1 MDSRRTVSDFYRGG
15 SPSTPYYTAHPSPEP
30 QSDEEQQPVAGPS
43 KLTLDLPVFSLNS
56 NTALQPSDDED
67 DEHSNLHLNINF
79 NLSLDFSQATLGH
92 SRPPSPA
99 PTADFSMI
107 SPPSSPSYVQYHSQ
121 FLSPP
126 QGRNTLP
133 FFRTSPTR
141 TSTHLRSHSIALG
154 SGTKRRVRPNITK
167 LWESISSPSPRGSK
181 SSPTLKHPSPIHR
194 HFSRSSPNILRARRK
209 IKRPSVT
216 DVFGCGSG
224 VQGNVNGGVDIDYGA
239 LDPLDGEEGELVDHD
254 GYFDAIQC
262 DLTASPSSY
271 THSASPS
278 PLTTPTSSHLCLF
291 RPHTPSQAYTL
302 CPTSYASASTSTFTS
317 TQYLPPA
324 QTSLPLP
331 PELTLHILSLLP
343 VRSVLACMLVSS
355 SFYTLAKDTSVW
367 LGVWKGREGRPRV
380 RTRTPRQNPY
390 NYPYSHSFSYGLGPL
405 VNYMSSYSFPRN
417 SVPSLSSSSSED
429 DSDSDVSS
437 LRYAHADEGVHGFP
451 LLEDSEDV
459 EGDGPSGWAVD
470 WDRIEALRHSG
481 RSRGVFMDEEEY
493 ANRTSIRIPCQDLSL
508 RRGTNLGPLR
518 LNWHTLYRSRATLE
532 KRWRDPRGEPRVM
545 RIEGHG
551 DSVYC
556 LDFDSRRI
564 ITGSRDRTI
573 KVWCIRT
580 GECLATFEAHLGSVL
595 CLKFEKDFDARRS
608 FSRGAGLNG
617 DEEQGGANEGEE
629 EEEESHGIMV
639 SGSSDCTVRVWDL
652 HAKHRGSSIRADVRA
667 ILRGH
672 SGGVLDLRMDENWI
686 VSCSKDALI
695 NVYSRSTLTLH
706 AVLQGHEGPVNA
718 IGLEGGRVVS
728 ASGDGRMMLWDAA
741 SGRCL
746 RVFEGHERGL
756 ACIEFKDDLILSGS
770 NDCTIKLWR
779 ASTGECLH
787 TFAGHTL
794 LVRALC
800 FDPRTGYVVSASYDR
815 SVRVW
820 EWREPAVPAV
830 DVVPFS
836 SLSSSSTSSS
846 SSSTSSSTSSFHSM
860 HTSTSTH
867 TSNSTHDRTS
877 IYAHDTDGASVVGV
891 ADGVVGYRN
900 SGMSEKRGVGRLVR
914 EFRDLHASHI
924 FDVKFDVGRIV
935 STSHDQKIVVLDFT
949 DGIEGA
955 EIFV

>member
-1 MDSRRTVSDFYRGG
+1 
-15 SPSTPYYTAHPSPEP
+15 
-30 QSDEEQQPVAGPS
+30 
-43 KLTLDLPVFSLNS
+43 
-56 NTALQPSDDED
+56 
-67 DEHSNLHLNINF
+67 
-79 NLSLDFSQATLGH
+79 
-92 SRPPSPA
+92 
-99 PTADFSMI
+99 MI

-121 FLSPP
+121 FLSAP

-141 TSTHLRSHSIALG
+141 TSTHIRSHSIALG
-154 SGTKRRVRPNITK
+154 GGTKRRVRPNITK

-181 SSPTLKHPSPIHR
+181 SSPILKHPSPIHR
-194 HFSRSSPNILRARRK
+194 HFPRSSPNILRAKRK
-209 IKRPSVT
+209 IKRPSVS
-216 DVFGCGSG
+216 DVFYCGSR
-224 VQGNVNGGVDIDYGA
+224 VQGNINGDVDVDYGA
-239 LDPLDGEEGELVDHD
+239 LDPLDGEEGELVDHE
-254 GYFDAIQC
+254 
-262 DLTASPSSY
+262 
-271 THSASPS
+271 
-278 PLTTPTSSHLCLF
+278 
-291 RPHTPSQAYTL
+291 
-302 CPTSYASASTSTFTS
+302 ASTSTFIS
-317 TQYLPPA
+317 THYRPPA

-331 PELTLHILSLLP
+331 PELILHIFSLLP
-343 VRSVLACMLVSS
+343 MRSVLACMLVSR
-355 SFYTLAKDTSVW
+355 SFYTLAKDPSVW
-367 LGVWKGREGRPRV
+367 LGVWRAREGRPRV
-380 RTRTPRQNPY
+380 QPR
-390 NYPYSHSFSYGLGPL
+390 
-405 VNYMSSYSFPRN
+405 
-417 SVPSLSSSSSED
+417 E
-429 DSDSDVSS
+429 
-437 LRYAHADEGVHGFP
+437 
-451 LLEDSEDV
+451 
-459 EGDGPSGWAVD
+459 VD
-470 WDRIEALRHSG
+470 
-481 RSRGVFMDEEEY
+481 
-493 ANRTSIRIPCQDLSL
+493 ANRPSIYIPYADPIL
-508 RRGTNLGPLR
+508 RRSTNLGPLR

-532 KRWRDPRGEPRVM
+532 RRWRDPGGEPRVM

-595 CLKFEKDFDARRS
+595 CLKFEKDFDAKRSHTRRS
-608 FSRGAGLNG
+608 SSREPGK
-617 DEEQGGANEGEE
+617 EEEGEDANEVED
-629 EEEESHGIMV
+629 EESHGMMV

-652 HAKHRGSSIRADVRA
+652 YAKHRDSGIRADVRA

-706 AVLQGHEGPVNA
+706 AVLRGHEGPVNA

-741 SGRCL
+741 SGKCE

-800 FDPRTGYVVSASYDR
+800 FDPKTGYVVSASYDR

-820 EWREPAVPAV
+820 
-830 DVVPFS
+830 D
-836 SLSSSSTSSS
+836 
-846 SSSTSSSTSSFHSM
+846 
-860 HTSTSTH
+860 
-867 TSNSTHDRTS
+867 
-877 IYAHDTDGASVVGV
+877 
-891 ADGVVGYRN
+891 
-900 SGMSEKRGVGRLVR
+900 EKRGVGKLVR
-914 EFRDLHASHI
+914 EFRNLHASHI

-949 DGIEGA
+949 DGIEGS
-955 EIFV
+955 EIFG

>member
-1 MDSRRTVSDFYRGG
+1 MESRRTVPDFYRGG
-15 SPSTPYYTAHPSPEP
+15 SPSTPYYTAHPSPTATPESH
-30 QSDEEQQPVAGPS
+30 SDDEQQPIA
-43 KLTLDLPVFSLNS
+43 
-56 NTALQPSDDED
+56 
-67 DEHSNLHLNINF
+67 
-79 NLSLDFSQATLGH
+79 DFSQATLGH

-107 SPPSSPSYVQYHSQ
+107 SPPSSPSYIQYHSQ
-121 FLSPP
+121 FLSAQ

-141 TSTHLRSHSIALG
+141 TSTHLRSHSIASGG
-154 SGTKRRVRPNITK
+154 STKRR

-181 SSPTLKHPSPIHR
+181 SSPILKHPSPTHR
-194 HFSRSSPNILRARRK
+194 HFPRSSPNILRAKRK
-209 IKRPSVT
+209 TKRPSVSG
-216 DVFGCGSG
+216 VFYCGSR
-224 VQGNVNGGVDIDYGA
+224 VQGNTNGDVHVDYGA
-239 LDPLDGEEGELVDHD
+239 LDPLDGEEGELVDHE

-262 DLTASPSSY
+262 DLT
-271 THSASPS
+271 
-278 PLTTPTSSHLCLF
+278 
-291 RPHTPSQAYTL
+291 
-302 CPTSYASASTSTFTS
+302 
-317 TQYLPPA
+317 
-324 QTSLPLP
+324 
-331 PELTLHILSLLP
+331 ELILYIFSLLP
-343 VRSVLACMLVSS
+343 MRSVLAS
-355 SFYTLAKDTSVW
+355 KDTSVW
-367 LGVWKGREGRPRV
+367 LGVWRGREGRPRV
-380 RTRTPRQNPY
+380 RPRSPYQSPY
-390 NYPYSHSFSYGLGPL
+390 NHSYTHNFAYGLGSS
-405 VNYMSSYSFPRN
+405 VNYMSSYSFPQN
-417 SVPSLSSSSSED
+417 SLASSSSSSSQD
-429 DSDSDVSS
+429 DSDSDI
-437 LRYAHADEGVHGFP
+437 L
-451 LLEDSEDV
+451 
-459 EGDGPSGWAVD
+459 
-470 WDRIEALRHSG
+470 
-481 RSRGVFMDEEEY
+481 
-493 ANRTSIRIPCQDLSL
+493 
-508 RRGTNLGPLR
+508 GTNLGPLR

-532 KRWRDPRGEPRVM
+532 RRWRDPRGEPRVM

-595 CLKFEKDFDARRS
+595 CLKFEKDFDAKRSCSRRS
-608 FSRGAGLNG
+608 FSRGPINS
-617 DEEQGGANEGEE
+617 EEEEGGANEDANEGEE
-629 EEEESHGIMV
+629 EESHGMMV

-652 HAKHRGSSIRADVRA
+652 YAKHRGSGVRADVRA

-706 AVLQGHEGPVNA
+706 AVLRGHEGPVNA

-741 SGRCL
+741 SGRCE

-800 FDPRTGYVVSASYDR
+800 FDPKTG
-815 SVRVW
+815 VW
-820 EWREPAVPAV
+820 EWREPAV
-830 DVVPFS
+830 D
-836 SLSSSSTSSS
+836 
-846 SSSTSSSTSSFHSM
+846 
-860 HTSTSTH
+860 
-867 TSNSTHDRTS
+867 
-877 IYAHDTDGASVVGV
+877 
-891 ADGVVGYRN
+891 
-900 SGMSEKRGVGRLVR
+900 LVR

-949 DGIEGA
+949 DGIEGS
-955 EIFV
+955 EIFA

>member
-1 MDSRRTVSDFYRGG
+1 MNSRRTFDFYGGG
-15 SPSTPYYTAHPSPEP
+15 SPEPLYYTAHSSPEP
-30 QSDEEQQPVAGPS
+30 QY
-43 KLTLDLPVFSLNS
+43 
-56 NTALQPSDDED
+56 SDDEEAEEQIPGSSRLNLDLGPSALQLSD
-67 DEHSNLHLNINF
+67 DDSEDVHPRSNLHLNINF
-79 NLSLDFSQATLGH
+79 NLDLDFSQATLGH

-107 SPPSSPSYVQYHSQ
+107 SPPSSPSYFQYHSQ

-141 TSTHLRSHSIALG
+141 TSAHVRSHSFALG
-154 SGTKRRVRPNITK
+154 TGTKRRVRPNITK

-181 SSPTLKHPSPIHR
+181 ASPTFSHKHFP
-194 HFSRSSPNILRARRK
+194 RSSPNLLRAKRK

-216 DVFGCGSG
+216 DVFGSGSG
-224 VQGNVNGGVDIDYGA
+224 VQGYLSGTTDVDYGA

-254 GYFDAIQC
+254 GYFDADFISSPSFYTHS
-262 DLTASPSSY
+262 DSPSPSS
-271 THSASPS
+271 
-278 PLTTPTSSHLCLF
+278 TTPTSSQPYF
-291 RPHTPSQAYTL
+291 FPPHIPSQAYTI
-302 CPTSYASASTSTFTS
+302 SRSASTSTFTS
-317 TQYLPPA
+317 TRSLPIA

-331 PELTLHILSLLP
+331 SELTLYILSILP
-343 VRSVLACMLVSS
+343 LRSVLACMLVSS
-355 SFYTLAKDTSVW
+355 SFYSLTRDTSVW
-367 LGVWKGREGRPRV
+367 LGVWKAREGRPRV
-380 RTRTPRQNPY
+380 RARAPRPNPY
-390 NYPYSHSFSYGLGPL
+390 SYSYPHNFAYGLAPL
-405 VNYMSSYSFPRN
+405 VNYMSSYSVVPRD
-417 SVPSLSSSSSED
+417 SLPSLSSSSSED
-429 DSDSDVSS
+429 DSDSDGSS
-437 LRYAHADEGVHGFP
+437 LRYAHPDEGVHGFP
-451 LLEDSEDV
+451 LLEDGEDG

-470 WDRIEALRHSG
+470 WGRVKALWQSG
-481 RSRGVFMDEEEY
+481 HSRGVFLDQDGSE
-493 ANRTSIRIPCQDLSL
+493 ADRTSIRVPSIAYPNSIE
-508 RRGTNLGPLR
+508 RNLGPLR

-532 KRWRDPRGEPRVM
+532 RRWRNPRGEPRVM

-573 KVWCIRT
+573 KVWCIHT

-595 CLKFEKDFDARRS
+595 CLKFEKDFDARRKS
-608 FSRGAGLNG
+608 ASREAGCEGG
-617 DEEQGGANEGEE
+617 DE
-629 EEEESHGIMV
+629 EEEESHGLMV

-652 HAKHRGSSIRADVRA
+652 YANHRGRRIRADVRA
-667 ILRGH
+667 VLRGH

-741 SGRCL
+741 SGRCE

-800 FDPRTGYVVSASYDR
+800 FDPKTGYVVSASYDR

-820 EWREPAVPAV
+820 EWREPAVSAAIIPTIAS
-830 DVVPFS
+830 PS
-836 SLSSSSTSSS
+836 SPTPLSSSFTSGTSPNS
-846 SSSTSSSTSSFHSM
+846 GTPSNSRTPSLNSSTSA
-860 HTSTSTH
+860 
-867 TSNSTHDRTS
+867 
-877 IYAHDTDGASVVGV
+877 YASDTDVASVVGV
-891 ADGVVGYRN
+891 ANGVIGYR
-900 SGMSEKRGVGRLVR
+900 GMSEKRGMGRLVR

>member
-1 MDSRRTVSDFYRGG
+1 
-15 SPSTPYYTAHPSPEP
+15 
-30 QSDEEQQPVAGPS
+30 
-43 KLTLDLPVFSLNS
+43 
-56 NTALQPSDDED
+56 
-67 DEHSNLHLNINF
+67 
-79 NLSLDFSQATLGH
+79 
-92 SRPPSPA
+92 
-99 PTADFSMI
+99 MI
-107 SPPSSPSYVQYHSQ
+107 SPPSSPSYIQYHSQ
-121 FLSPP
+121 FLSAQ

-141 TSTHLRSHSIALG
+141 TSTHLRSHSIASGG
-154 SGTKRRVRPNITK
+154 STKRRVRPNITK

-181 SSPTLKHPSPIHR
+181 SSPILKHPSPIHR
-194 HFSRSSPNILRARRK
+194 HFPRSSPNILRAKRK
-209 IKRPSVT
+209 TKRPSVSG
-216 DVFGCGSG
+216 VFYCGSR
-224 VQGNVNGGVDIDYGA
+224 VQGNTNGDVHVDYGA
-239 LDPLDGEEGELVDHD
+239 LDPLDGEEGELVDHE
-254 GYFDAIQC
+254 
-262 DLTASPSSY
+262 
-271 THSASPS
+271 
-278 PLTTPTSSHLCLF
+278 
-291 RPHTPSQAYTL
+291 
-302 CPTSYASASTSTFTS
+302 ASTSTFTS
-317 TQYLPPA
+317 AQYLPPA
-324 QTSLPLP
+324 MSYLPLP
-331 PELTLHILSLLP
+331 PELVLHIFSLLP
-343 VRSVLACMLVSS
+343 MRSVLACMLVSH

-380 RTRTPRQNPY
+380 RPRAPYQSPY
-390 NYPYSHSFSYGLGPL
+390 NHSYTHNF
-405 VNYMSSYSFPRN
+405 
-417 SVPSLSSSSSED
+417 
-429 DSDSDVSS
+429 
-437 LRYAHADEGVHGFP
+437 A
-451 LLEDSEDV
+451 
-459 EGDGPSGWAVD
+459 
-470 WDRIEALRHSG
+470 
-481 RSRGVFMDEEEY
+481 
-493 ANRTSIRIPCQDLSL
+493 
-508 RRGTNLGPLR
+508 GTNLGPLR

-532 KRWRDPRGEPRVM
+532 RRWRDPRGEPRVM

-595 CLKFEKDFDARRS
+595 CLKFEKDFDAKRSCSRRS
-608 FSRGAGLNG
+608 FSRGPIING
-617 DEEQGGANEGEE
+617 EEEEGGANEDVNEGEE
-629 EEEESHGIMV
+629 EESHGMMV

-652 HAKHRGSSIRADVRA
+652 YAKHRGSGIRADVRA

-706 AVLQGHEGPVNA
+706 AVLRGHEGPVNA

-741 SGRCL
+741 SGRCE

-800 FDPRTGYVVSASYDR
+800 FDPKTGYVVSASYDR

-820 EWREPAVPAV
+820 
-830 DVVPFS
+830 D
-836 SLSSSSTSSS
+836 
-846 SSSTSSSTSSFHSM
+846 
-860 HTSTSTH
+860 
-867 TSNSTHDRTS
+867 
-877 IYAHDTDGASVVGV
+877 
-891 ADGVVGYRN
+891 
-900 SGMSEKRGVGRLVR
+900 EKRGVGKLVR

-949 DGIEGA
+949 DGIEGS
-955 EIFV
+955 EIFG

>member
-1 MDSRRTVSDFYRGG
+1 
-15 SPSTPYYTAHPSPEP
+15 
-30 QSDEEQQPVAGPS
+30 
-43 KLTLDLPVFSLNS
+43 
-56 NTALQPSDDED
+56 
-67 DEHSNLHLNINF
+67 
-79 NLSLDFSQATLGH
+79 
-92 SRPPSPA
+92 
-99 PTADFSMI
+99 MI

-154 SGTKRRVRPNITK
+154 SSTKRRVRPNITK

-181 SSPTLKHPSPIHR
+181 SSP
-194 HFSRSSPNILRARRK
+194 NMLRVKRK
-209 IKRPSVT
+209 IKRTPVT

-224 VQGNVNGGVDIDYGA
+224 VQGNVNSSIDVDYGA

-254 GYFDAIQC
+254 GYFDAVQC
-262 DLTASPSSY
+262 DLTK
-271 THSASPS
+271 
-278 PLTTPTSSHLCLF
+278 
-291 RPHTPSQAYTL
+291 
-302 CPTSYASASTSTFTS
+302 
-317 TQYLPPA
+317 
-324 QTSLPLP
+324 
-331 PELTLHILSLLP
+331 LTLHILSLLP
-343 VRSVLACMLVSS
+343 MRSVLACMLVSR

-367 LGVWKGREGRPRV
+367 LGVWKGREGRPKKRHEF
-380 RTRTPRQNPY
+380 RPPPAQLA
-390 NYPYSHSFSYGLGPL
+390 HSLLAL
-405 VNYMSSYSFPRN
+405 VP
-417 SVPSLSSSSSED
+417 
-429 DSDSDVSS
+429 
-437 LRYAHADEGVHGFP
+437 
-451 LLEDSEDV
+451 
-459 EGDGPSGWAVD
+459 
-470 WDRIEALRHSG
+470 
-481 RSRGVFMDEEEY
+481 
-493 ANRTSIRIPCQDLSL
+493 
-508 RRGTNLGPLR
+508 
-518 LNWHTLYRSRATLE
+518 TLE
-532 KRWRDPRGEPRVM
+532 RRWRDPRGEPRVM

-595 CLKFEKDFDARRS
+595 CLKFEKDFDAKRSFSRRS
-608 FSRGAGLNG
+608 FSRGAGSNG
-617 DEEQGGANEGEE
+617 EEEGDDANEGANEGGE
-629 EEEESHGIMV
+629 EEEESHGMMV

-652 HAKHRGSSIRADVRA
+652 YAKNRGSSIRADVRA

-695 NVYSRSTLTLH
+695 NVYCRSTLTLH

-741 SGRCL
+741 SGRCE

-800 FDPRTGYVVSASYDR
+800 FDPKTGYVVSASYDR

-820 EWREPAVPAV
+820 E
-830 DVVPFS
+830 
-836 SLSSSSTSSS
+836 
-846 SSSTSSSTSSFHSM
+846 
-860 HTSTSTH
+860 
-867 TSNSTHDRTS
+867 
-877 IYAHDTDGASVVGV
+877 
-891 ADGVVGYRN
+891 
-900 SGMSEKRGVGRLVR
+900 LVR

-949 DGIEGA
+949 NGIEGA

>member
-1 MDSRRTVSDFYRGG
+1 MESRRTVPDFYRGG
-15 SPSTPYYTAHPSPEP
+15 SPSTPYYTAHPSPAATPEP
-30 QSDEEQQPVAGPS
+30 HSDDEQQPIA
-43 KLTLDLPVFSLNS
+43 
-56 NTALQPSDDED
+56 
-67 DEHSNLHLNINF
+67 
-79 NLSLDFSQATLGH
+79 DFSQATLGH

-107 SPPSSPSYVQYHSQ
+107 SPPSSPSYIQYHSQ
-121 FLSPP
+121 FLSAQ

-141 TSTHLRSHSIALG
+141 TSTHLRSHSIASGG
-154 SGTKRRVRPNITK
+154 STKRR
-167 LWESISSPSPRGSK
+167 LWESISSPSPRGSN
-181 SSPTLKHPSPIHR
+181 T
-194 HFSRSSPNILRARRK
+194 NG
-209 IKRPSVT
+209 
-216 DVFGCGSG
+216 DVH
-224 VQGNVNGGVDIDYGA
+224 VDYGA
-239 LDPLDGEEGELVDHD
+239 LDPLDGEEGELVDHE

-262 DLTASPSSY
+262 DLT
-271 THSASPS
+271 
-278 PLTTPTSSHLCLF
+278 
-291 RPHTPSQAYTL
+291 
-302 CPTSYASASTSTFTS
+302 
-317 TQYLPPA
+317 
-324 QTSLPLP
+324 
-331 PELTLHILSLLP
+331 ELILHIFSLLP
-343 VRSVLACMLVSS
+343 MRSVLACMLVSR

-380 RTRTPRQNPY
+380 RPRAPYQSPY
-390 NYPYSHSFSYGLGPL
+390 NHSYTHNFAYGLGSS
-405 VNYMSSYSFPRN
+405 VNYMSSYSFPQN
-417 SVPSLSSSSSED
+417 SLPSSSSSSSQD
-429 DSDSDVSS
+429 DSDSDI
-437 LRYAHADEGVHGFP
+437 L
-451 LLEDSEDV
+451 
-459 EGDGPSGWAVD
+459 
-470 WDRIEALRHSG
+470 
-481 RSRGVFMDEEEY
+481 
-493 ANRTSIRIPCQDLSL
+493 
-508 RRGTNLGPLR
+508 GTNLGPLR

-532 KRWRDPRGEPRVM
+532 RRWRDPRGEPRVM

-595 CLKFEKDFDARRS
+595 CLKFEKDFDAKRSCSRRS
-608 FSRGAGLNG
+608 FSRGPINS
-617 DEEQGGANEGEE
+617 EEEEGGANEDANEGEE
-629 EEEESHGIMV
+629 EESHGMMV

-652 HAKHRGSSIRADVRA
+652 YAKHRGSGIRADVRA

-706 AVLQGHEGPVNA
+706 AVLRGHEGPVNA

-741 SGRCL
+741 SGRCE

-794 LVRALC
+794 L
-800 FDPRTGYVVSASYDR
+800 TGYVVSASYDR

-820 EWREPAVPAV
+820 EWREPAV
-830 DVVPFS
+830 D
-836 SLSSSSTSSS
+836 
-846 SSSTSSSTSSFHSM
+846 
-860 HTSTSTH
+860 
-867 TSNSTHDRTS
+867 
-877 IYAHDTDGASVVGV
+877 
-891 ADGVVGYRN
+891 
-900 SGMSEKRGVGRLVR
+900 LVR

-949 DGIEGA
+949 DGIEGS

>member
-1 MDSRRTVSDFYRGG
+1 MESRRTVSPGFYRGG
-15 SPSTPYYTAHPSPEP
+15 SPSTPYYTARPSPEP
-30 QSDEEQQPVAGPS
+30 QFDNEQQPTAGPS
-43 KLTLDLPVFSLNS
+43 KLTLDLSVLSLGANNS
-56 NTALQPSDDED
+56 LQLSDEEEEE
-67 DEHSNLHLNINF
+67 EHSNLHLNINF

-92 SRPPSPA
+92 SRPPSPT

-107 SPPSSPSYVQYHSQ
+107 SPPNSPSYIQYHSQ
-121 FLSPP
+121 FLSAPR
-126 QGRNTLP
+126 GRNTLP

-154 SGTKRRVRPNITK
+154 GSAKRRVRPNITK
-167 LWESISSPSPRGSK
+167 IWESISSSSPRGSK

-194 HFSRSSPNILRARRK
+194 QFPRSSPNILRAKRK
-209 IKRPSVT
+209 IKRSSVS
-216 DVFGCGSG
+216 DVFYCGSR
-224 VQGNVNGGVDIDYGA
+224 VQGNINGDVDVDYRA
-239 LDPLDGEEGELVDHD
+239 LDPLDGEEGELVDHE
-254 GYFDAIQC
+254 GYFDAVQG
-262 DLTASPSSY
+262 DLITSLSSY
-271 THSASPS
+271 TQSVSPS
-278 PLTTPTSSHLCLF
+278 PATTPTSSHLSLS
-291 RPHTPSQAYTL
+291 RPQTLSQAYTL
-302 CPTSYASASTSTFTS
+302 CPTSYASASTSTFAS
-317 TQYLPPA
+317 TQYFPPA

-331 PELTLHILSLLP
+331 PELTLHIFSLLP
-343 VRSVLACMLVSS
+343 IRSVLACMLVSH

-367 LGVWKGREGRPRV
+367 LGVWRGREGRPRV
-380 RTRTPRQNPY
+380 RPRVPRQC
-390 NYPYSHSFSYGLGPL
+390 PYSYSYTHHHFVYGLGPL
-405 VNYMSSYSFPRN
+405 VDYMSSYSFPRN
-417 SVPSLSSSSSED
+417 SLPSLSSSSD
-429 DSDSDVSS
+429 DISS
-437 LRYAHADEGVHGFP
+437 LHYAHADEGIGFP

-459 EGDGPSGWAVD
+459 EEDGPSGWAVD
-470 WDRIEALRHSG
+470 WDRVEALWHGGHSK
-481 RSRGVFMDEEEY
+481 GVFMDEEIN
-493 ANRTSIRIPCQDLSL
+493 ANRPSIRIPYPDPIL

-518 LNWHTLYRSRATLE
+518 LNWYTLYRSRATLE
-532 KRWRDPRGEPRVM
+532 RRWRDPRGEPRMM

-573 KVWCIRT
+573 KVWCIHT
-580 GECLATFEAHLGSVL
+580 GKCLATFEAHLGSVL
-595 CLKFEKDFDARRS
+595 CLKFEKDFDAKQSCSRQS
-608 FSRGAGLNG
+608 FSCGPRFNG
-617 DEEQGGANEGEE
+617 EEIEADANNDDANERD
-629 EEEESHGIMV
+629 EEESHGMMV
-639 SGSSDCTVRVWDL
+639 SGSSDCTLRVWDL
-652 HAKHRGSSIRADVRA
+652 YTKHRGSSIQADVHA

-695 NVYSRSTLTLH
+695 NIYSRSTLTLH
-706 AVLQGHEGPVNA
+706 AVLRGHEGPVNA

-728 ASGDGRMMLWDAA
+728 ASGDGRLMLWDAA
-741 SGRCL
+741 SGRCE

-787 TFAGHTL
+787 TFAGHTS

-800 FDPRTGYVVSASYDR
+800 FDPKTGYVVSASYDR

-820 EWREPAVPAV
+820 EWREPAAPAM
-830 DVVPFS
+830 DVAPFVS
-836 SLSSSSTSSS
+836 HSPSTTSL
-846 SSSTSSSTSSFHSM
+846 SSFHST

-867 TSNSTHDRTS
+867 INNTSHSRTS
-877 IYAHDTDGASVVGV
+877 IYASDTDGASVVGV
-891 ADGVVGYRN
+891 ADGVIGYRN

-935 STSHDQKIVVLDFT
+935 TTSHDQKIVVLDFT

>member
-1 MDSRRTVSDFYRGG
+1 MS
-15 SPSTPYYTAHPSPEP
+15 
-30 QSDEEQQPVAGPS
+30 GPS
-43 KLTLDLPVFSLNS
+43 RLTLDLPS
-56 NTALQPSDDED
+56 ALLQLSDDD
-67 DEHSNLHLNINF
+67 DSDVHPTSNPHSNLHLNINF
-79 NLSLDFSQATLGH
+79 NLHLDFSQATLGH
-92 SRPPSPA
+92 SRPPSPT

-107 SPPSSPSYVQYHSQ
+107 SPPSSPSYIQYHSQ

-133 FFRTSPTR
+133 FFRASPTR
-141 TSTHLRSHSIALG
+141 TSPHVRSHSMTLG
-154 SGTKRRVRPNITK
+154 SSTKRRVRPNITK
-167 LWESISSPSPRGSK
+167 LWESISSSPRGSK
-181 SSPTLKHPSPIHR
+181 ACTSPTHKHFP
-194 HFSRSSPNILRARRK
+194 RSSPNLLRAKRK

-216 DVFGCGSG
+216 DVFSLHSSASG
-224 VQGNVNGGVDIDYGA
+224 VQEYVDYGA

-254 GYFDAIQC
+254 GYFDPVQ
-262 DLTASPSSY
+262 T
-271 THSASPS
+271 
-278 PLTTPTSSHLCLF
+278 
-291 RPHTPSQAYTL
+291 
-302 CPTSYASASTSTFTS
+302 STSTFTS
-317 TQYLPPA
+317 TQYLPAA

-331 PELTLHILSLLP
+331 PELTLYILSLLP

-355 SFYTLAKDTSVW
+355 SFYILARDTSVW
-367 LGVWKGREGRPRV
+367 LGVWKGREGRPRD
-380 RTRTPRQNPY
+380 
-390 NYPYSHSFSYGLGPL
+390 G
-405 VNYMSSYSFPRN
+405 
-417 SVPSLSSSSSED
+417 ED
-429 DSDSDVSS
+429 
-437 LRYAHADEGVHGFP
+437 G
-451 LLEDSEDV
+451 
-459 EGDGPSGWAVD
+459 EGDEPSGWAID
-470 WDRIEALRHSG
+470 WGRVKALWQSG
-481 RSRGVFMDEEEY
+481 HSRGV
-493 ANRTSIRIPCQDLSL
+493 
-508 RRGTNLGPLR
+508 RGANLGPLR
-518 LNWHTLYRSRATLE
+518 LNWHTLYHSRATLE
-532 KRWRDPRGEPRVM
+532 RRWRDPRGEPRVM

-595 CLKFEKDFDARRS
+595 CLKFEKDFDARRRS
-608 FSRGAGLNG
+608 VPCDGED
-617 DEEQGGANEGEE
+617 DEESLGL
-629 EEEESHGIMV
+629 MV

-652 HAKHRGSSIRADVRA
+652 YARDRGSRIRADVRA
-667 ILRGH
+667 VLRGH

-695 NVYSRSTLTLH
+695 NVYSRSTLMLH

-741 SGRCL
+741 SGRCE

-820 EWREPAVPAV
+820 E
-830 DVVPFS
+830 
-836 SLSSSSTSSS
+836 
-846 SSSTSSSTSSFHSM
+846 
-860 HTSTSTH
+860 
-867 TSNSTHDRTS
+867 
-877 IYAHDTDGASVVGV
+877 
-891 ADGVVGYRN
+891 
-900 SGMSEKRGVGRLVR
+900 LVR

>member
-15 SPSTPYYTAHPSPEP
+15 SPSTPYYTAHSSPEP
-30 QSDEEQQPVAGPS
+30 HSDDDQQPLAGPS
-43 KLTLDLPVFSLNS
+43 KLTLDLPVCSLES
-56 NTALQPSDDED
+56 NTTFQLSDEEEEE
-67 DEHSNLHLNINF
+67 EHSNLHLNINF

-121 FLSPP
+121 FLSAPT
-126 QGRNTLP
+126 GRNTLP

-141 TSTHLRSHSIALG
+141 TCTHLRSHSIALG
-154 SGTKRRVRPNITK
+154 GSAKRRVRPNITK
-167 LWESISSPSPRGSK
+167 LWESISSSPRGSK

-194 HFSRSSPNILRARRK
+194 HFPRSSPNILRAKRK
-209 IKRPSVT
+209 TKRPSVS
-216 DVFGCGSG
+216 DVFYCGSG
-224 VQGNVNGGVDIDYGA
+224 VQGNIDGDVDVDYGA
-239 LDPLDGEEGELVDHD
+239 LDPLDGEEGELVDHE
-254 GYFDAIQC
+254 GYYDAVQC

-271 THSASPS
+271 TQSASPS
-278 PLTTPTSSHLCLF
+278 PTTTPTSSHLCLF
-291 RPHTPSQAYTL
+291 RPQTPSQAYTL

-324 QTSLPLP
+324 QTSFPLP

-343 VRSVLACMLVSS
+343 MRSVLACMLVSR
-355 SFYTLAKDTSVW
+355 SFYTLAKDASVW
-367 LGVWKGREGRPRV
+367 LGVWRGREGRPRV
-380 RTRTPRQNPY
+380 RPRVPRQS
-390 NYPYSHSFSYGLGPL
+390 PYSYSHTYNFAYGLGPL

-417 SVPSLSSSSSED
+417 SLPSLSSSSED
-429 DSDSDVSS
+429 DSDSDISS

-451 LLEDSEDV
+451 LLEDSEDA

-470 WDRIEALRHSG
+470 WDRVEALWHSG
-481 RSRGVFMDEEEY
+481 RSRGVFMDEEIN
-493 ANRTSIRIPCQDLSL
+493 ANRPSVCIPYPDPIL

-518 LNWHTLYRSRATLE
+518 LNWHTLYRSRVTLE
-532 KRWRDPRGEPRVM
+532 RRWRDPRGEPRVM

-595 CLKFEKDFDARRS
+595 CLKFEKDFDAKRSCSRRS
-608 FSRGAGLNG
+608 FSRGPGING
-617 DEEQGGANEGEE
+617 EGGANEDANEGEE
-629 EEEESHGIMV
+629 DESHGMMV

-652 HAKHRGSSIRADVRA
+652 SARGSRIRADVRA

-706 AVLQGHEGPVNA
+706 AVLRGHEGPVNA

-741 SGRCL
+741 SGRCE

-800 FDPRTGYVVSASYDR
+800 FDPKTGYVVSASYDR

-820 EWREPAVPAV
+820 EWREPAAPAL
-830 DVVPFS
+830 DNAPFI
-836 SLSSSSTSSS
+836 LHSSSTSSS
-846 SSSTSSSTSSFHSM
+846 PSTSSSSSFHST

-867 TSNSTHDRTS
+867 TSNSPHARTS
-877 IYAHDTDGASVVGV
+877 IYASDTDGASVVGV

-900 SGMSEKRGVGRLVR
+900 SGMSEKRGAGRLVR

-955 EIFV
+955 EIFA

>member
-1 MDSRRTVSDFYRGG
+1 MGSRRTVPDFYRGG
-15 SPSTPYYTAHPSPEP
+15 SPSTPYYTAHPSPAATPEP
-30 QSDEEQQPVAGPS
+30 HSDDEQQPIA
-43 KLTLDLPVFSLNS
+43 
-56 NTALQPSDDED
+56 
-67 DEHSNLHLNINF
+67 
-79 NLSLDFSQATLGH
+79 ATLGH

-107 SPPSSPSYVQYHSQ
+107 SPPSSPSYIQYHSQ
-121 FLSPP
+121 FLSAQ

-141 TSTHLRSHSIALG
+141 TSTHLRSHSIASGG
-154 SGTKRRVRPNITK
+154 STKRRVRPNITK

-181 SSPTLKHPSPIHR
+181 SSPILKHPSPIHR
-194 HFSRSSPNILRARRK
+194 HFPRSSPNILRAKRK
-209 IKRPSVT
+209 TKRPSVSG
-216 DVFGCGSG
+216 VFYCGSR
-224 VQGNVNGGVDIDYGA
+224 VQGNTNGDVHVDYGA
-239 LDPLDGEEGELVDHD
+239 LDPLDGEEGELVDHE

-262 DLTASPSSY
+262 DLT
-271 THSASPS
+271 
-278 PLTTPTSSHLCLF
+278 
-291 RPHTPSQAYTL
+291 
-302 CPTSYASASTSTFTS
+302 
-317 TQYLPPA
+317 
-324 QTSLPLP
+324 
-331 PELTLHILSLLP
+331 ELILHIFSLLP
-343 VRSVLACMLVSS
+343 MRSVLACMLVSH

-367 LGVWKGREGRPRV
+367 LGVWKGRE
-380 RTRTPRQNPY
+380 
-390 NYPYSHSFSYGLGPL
+390 
-405 VNYMSSYSFPRN
+405 
-417 SVPSLSSSSSED
+417 
-429 DSDSDVSS
+429 
-437 LRYAHADEGVHGFP
+437 DEGVYGFS

-470 WDRIEALRHSG
+470 WDRVKALRHSR
-481 RSRGVFMDEEEY
+481 RSRGIFIDEGIN
-493 ANRTSIRIPCQDLSL
+493 ANRPSIYIPYADPIL

-532 KRWRDPRGEPRVM
+532 RRWRDPRGEPRVM

-595 CLKFEKDFDARRS
+595 CLKFEKDFDAKRSYSRRS
-608 FSRGAGLNG
+608 FSRGPINS
-617 DEEQGGANEGEE
+617 EEEEGGANEDANEGEE
-629 EEEESHGIMV
+629 EESHGMMV

-652 HAKHRGSSIRADVRA
+652 YSKHRGSGIRADVRA

-706 AVLQGHEGPVNA
+706 AVLRGHEGPVNA

-741 SGRCL
+741 SGRCE

-800 FDPRTGYVVSASYDR
+800 FDPKTGYVVSASYDR

-820 EWREPAVPAV
+820 EWREPA
-830 DVVPFS
+830 
-836 SLSSSSTSSS
+836 
-846 SSSTSSSTSSFHSM
+846 
-860 HTSTSTH
+860 
-867 TSNSTHDRTS
+867 
-877 IYAHDTDGASVVGV
+877 
-891 ADGVVGYRN
+891 
-900 SGMSEKRGVGRLVR
+900 RGVGKLVR

-949 DGIEGA
+949 DGIEGS

>member
-1 MDSRRTVSDFYRGG
+1 MESRRIVSDFYRGG

-30 QSDEEQQPVAGPS
+30 HSDDEQQPMAGPS
-43 KLTLDLPVFSLNS
+43 KLTLDLPVFSNNS
-56 NTALQPSDDED
+56 FQLSDEEEEE
-67 DEHSNLHLNINF
+67 EHSNLHLNINF

-92 SRPPSPA
+92 SRPPSPT

-121 FLSPP
+121 FLSAP

-154 SGTKRRVRPNITK
+154 GSTKRRVRPNITK
-167 LWESISSPSPRGSK
+167 IWESISSPSPRGSK

-194 HFSRSSPNILRARRK
+194 HFTRSSPNILRAKRK
-209 IKRPSVT
+209 TKRSSVS
-216 DVFGCGSG
+216 DVFYCGSG
-224 VQGNVNGGVDIDYGA
+224 VKGNVNGDVDVDYRA
-239 LDPLDGEEGELVDHD
+239 LDPLDGEEGELVDHE
-254 GYFDAIQC
+254 GYFDAVQC

-271 THSASPS
+271 IQSASPS
-278 PLTTPTSSHLCLF
+278 PTATPTSSHLCLF
-291 RPHTPSQAYTL
+291 RPQTLSQAYTL
-302 CPTSYASASTSTFTS
+302 CPTSYASASTSTFTSTFTS

-343 VRSVLACMLVSS
+343 MRSVLACMLVSRS
-355 SFYTLAKDTSVW
+355 LYTLAKDTSVW
-367 LGVWKGREGRPRV
+367 LGVWRGREGRPRV
-380 RTRTPRQNPY
+380 RPRVSRQS
-390 NYPYSHSFSYGLGPL
+390 PYSYSYTYNFAYGLGPL
-405 VNYMSSYSFPRN
+405 VSYTSPYSFPRN
-417 SVPSLSSSSSED
+417 SLPSLSSSD
-429 DSDSDVSS
+429 DDISS
-437 LRYAHADEGVHGFP
+437 LRYAYADEGVHGFP
-451 LLEDSEDV
+451 LLEDSSDA

-470 WDRIEALRHSG
+470 WDRVEALWHGG
-481 RSRGVFMDEEEY
+481 RSMGIFMDEGIN
-493 ANRTSIRIPCQDLSL
+493 ANQPSIRVPHPDPIL

-532 KRWRDPRGEPRVM
+532 RRWRDPRGEPRVM
-545 RIEGHG
+545 QIEGHG

-556 LDFDSRRI
+556 LDFDSQRI

-573 KVWCIRT
+573 KAWCIHT

-595 CLKFEKDFDARRS
+595 CLKFEKDFDAKRSCSRRS
-608 FSRGAGLNG
+608 FTRQPGINGEDKEGGANE
-617 DEEQGGANEGEE
+617 DANEGEE
-629 EEEESHGIMV
+629 EESHGMMV

-652 HAKHRGSSIRADVRA
+652 HTKHRGSRIRADVRA
-667 ILRGH
+667 ILRDH

-706 AVLQGHEGPVNA
+706 TVLQGHEGPVNA

-741 SGRCL
+741 SGRCE

-787 TFAGHTL
+787 TFAGHTS

-800 FDPRTGYVVSASYDR
+800 FDPKTGYVVSASYDR

-820 EWREPAVPAV
+820 EWREPATPAV
-830 DVVPFS
+830 DVTAFIS
-836 SLSSSSTSSS
+836 HSSSSSTSSS
-846 SSSTSSSTSSFHSM
+846 SSNSSSSSSFHS
-860 HTSTSTH
+860 TH
-867 TSNSTHDRTS
+867 TGNSTHARSS
-877 IYAHDTDGASVVGV
+877 IYASDTDGASVVGV

-900 SGMSEKRGVGRLVR
+900 SGMGGKRGVGRLVR

-935 STSHDQKIVVLDFT
+935 RWVF
-949 DGIEGA
+949 
-955 EIFV
+955 F

>member
-1 MDSRRTVSDFYRGG
+1 
-15 SPSTPYYTAHPSPEP
+15 
-30 QSDEEQQPVAGPS
+30 
-43 KLTLDLPVFSLNS
+43 
-56 NTALQPSDDED
+56 
-67 DEHSNLHLNINF
+67 
-79 NLSLDFSQATLGH
+79 
-92 SRPPSPA
+92 
-99 PTADFSMI
+99 
-107 SPPSSPSYVQYHSQ
+107 
-121 FLSPP
+121 
-126 QGRNTLP
+126 
-133 FFRTSPTR
+133 
-141 TSTHLRSHSIALG
+141 
-154 SGTKRRVRPNITK
+154 
-167 LWESISSPSPRGSK
+167 
-181 SSPTLKHPSPIHR
+181 
-194 HFSRSSPNILRARRK
+194 
-209 IKRPSVT
+209 
-216 DVFGCGSG
+216 
-224 VQGNVNGGVDIDYGA
+224 
-239 LDPLDGEEGELVDHD
+239 
-254 GYFDAIQC
+254 
-262 DLTASPSSY
+262 
-271 THSASPS
+271 
-278 PLTTPTSSHLCLF
+278 
-291 RPHTPSQAYTL
+291 
-302 CPTSYASASTSTFTS
+302 
-317 TQYLPPA
+317 
-324 QTSLPLP
+324 
-331 PELTLHILSLLP
+331 
-343 VRSVLACMLVSS
+343 MLVSH

-380 RTRTPRQNPY
+380 RPRAPYQSPY
-390 NYPYSHSFSYGLGPL
+390 NHSYTHNFAYGLGSSM
-405 VNYMSSYSFPRN
+405 NYMSSYSFPQN
-417 SVPSLSSSSSED
+417 SLPSSSSSSSQD
-429 DSDSDVSS
+429 DSDSDILS
-437 LRYAHADEGVHGFP
+437 LRYAHADEGVYGFS

-470 WDRIEALRHSG
+470 WDRVKALRHSG
-481 RSRGVFMDEEEY
+481 RSRGIFIDEEIN
-493 ANRTSIRIPCQDLSL
+493 ANRPSIYIPYADPIF
-508 RRGTNLGPLR
+508 RRGTNIGPLR

-532 KRWRDPRGEPRVM
+532 RRWRDPRGEPRVM

-595 CLKFEKDFDARRS
+595 CLKFEKDFDAKRSCSRRS
-608 FSRGAGLNG
+608 FPRGPIVNG
-617 DEEQGGANEGEE
+617 EEEGGANEDGNEGD
-629 EEEESHGIMV
+629 EEESHGMMV

-652 HAKHRGSSIRADVRA
+652 YAKHRGSGIRADVRA

-706 AVLQGHEGPVNA
+706 AVLRGHEGPVNA

-741 SGRCL
+741 SGRCE

-800 FDPRTGYVVSASYDR
+800 FDPKTGYVVSASYDR

-820 EWREPAVPAV
+820 EWREPAVDV
-830 DVVPFS
+830 DSFIS
-836 SLSSSSTSSS
+836 HSSS
-846 SSSTSSSTSSFHSM
+846 SSNSSSSSFHST

-867 TSNSTHDRTS
+867 TSNSTHARTS
-877 IYAHDTDGASVVGV
+877 IYASDTDGASVVGV

-900 SGMSEKRGVGRLVR
+900 SGMSEKRGVGKLVR

-949 DGIEGA
+949 DGIEGS
-955 EIFV
+955 EIFA

>member
-1 MDSRRTVSDFYRGG
+1 MESRRMVSDFYRGG

-30 QSDEEQQPVAGPS
+30 HSDDEQQPMAGPS
-43 KLTLDLPVFSLNS
+43 KLALDLPVFSNNS
-56 NTALQPSDDED
+56 FQLSDEEEEE
-67 DEHSNLHLNINF
+67 EHSNLHLNINF

-92 SRPPSPA
+92 SRPPSPT

-121 FLSPP
+121 FLSAP

-154 SGTKRRVRPNITK
+154 GSTKRRVRPNITK
-167 LWESISSPSPRGSK
+167 IWESISSPSPRGSK
-181 SSPTLKHPSPIHR
+181 
-194 HFSRSSPNILRARRK
+194 HFTKSSPNILRAKRK
-209 IKRPSVT
+209 TKRSSVS
-216 DVFGCGSG
+216 DVFYCGSG
-224 VQGNVNGGVDIDYGA
+224 VQGNINGDVDVDYRA
-239 LDPLDGEEGELVDHD
+239 LDPLDGEEGELVDHE
-254 GYFDAIQC
+254 GYFDAVQC
-262 DLTASPSSY
+262 DLTASLSSY
-271 THSASPS
+271 TQSPS
-278 PLTTPTSSHLCLF
+278 PSPTTTPTSSHL
-291 RPHTPSQAYTL
+291 SYTL
-302 CPTSYASASTSTFTS
+302 CPTSYASASASTSTFTSTFTS

-343 VRSVLACMLVSS
+343 MRSVLACMLVSRS
-355 SFYTLAKDTSVW
+355 LYTLAKDTSVW
-367 LGVWKGREGRPRV
+367 LGVWRGEKAVQESDRAYLAKAHTAIP
-380 RTRTPRQNPY
+380 TTLLTCLLTHSPQN
-390 NYPYSHSFSYGLGPL
+390 SL
-405 VNYMSSYSFPRN
+405 
-417 SVPSLSSSSSED
+417 PSLASSSD
-429 DSDSDVSS
+429 DDISS
-437 LRYAHADEGVHGFP
+437 LHYAHADEGVHGFL
-451 LLEDSEDV
+451 LLEDSEDA
-459 EGDGPSGWAVD
+459 EGDGPNINAH
-470 WDRIEALRHSG
+470 RP
-481 RSRGVFMDEEEY
+481 
-493 ANRTSIRIPCQDLSL
+493 SIHIPYPDPIL
-508 RRGTNLGPLR
+508 RRDTNLGLLR

-532 KRWRDPRGEPRVM
+532 SRWRDPRGEPRVM

-556 LDFDSRRI
+556 LDFDSQRI

-573 KVWCIRT
+573 KVWCIHT

-595 CLKFEKDFDARRS
+595 CLKFEKDFDAKRSCFRRS
-608 FSRGAGLNG
+608 FTRQPGFNG
-617 DEEQGGANEGEE
+617 EDKEGGANEDSNEGEE
-629 EEEESHGIMV
+629 ESHGMMV

-652 HAKHRGSSIRADVRA
+652 YTKHRGSRIRADVRA

-695 NVYSRSTLTLH
+695 NVYSRSTLALH

-741 SGRCL
+741 SGKCE

-800 FDPRTGYVVSASYDR
+800 FDPKTGYVVSAR
-815 SVRVW
+815 FGNGKNLLL
-820 EWREPAVPAV
+820 PAV
-830 DVVPFS
+830 DVAAFISHS
-836 SLSSSSTSSS
+836 SSSSSTSSS
-846 SSSTSSSTSSFHSM
+846 SSNSSSSSFHST
-860 HTSTSTH
+860 HTSTSTG
-867 TSNSTHDRTS
+867 NSTHAGIS
-877 IYAHDTDGASVVGV
+877 ICASDTDGASVVGV

-900 SGMSEKRGVGRLVR
+900 SGMSKKRGVGRLVR

-935 STSHDQKIVVLDFT
+935 STSHDQKIV
-949 DGIEGA
+949 
-955 EIFV
+955 IFV